1 MEARIVSKHVAES
14 IFDEQRV
21 THHIDTKIA
30 ERITEADSVDWQFI
44 RTLTVSTTID
54 LAAETQ
60 QLLKRLKG
68 FRLELENA
76 LQEKRQ
82 NPDYADID
90 LDAFFLGDLD

>member
-1 MEARIVSKHVAES
+1 MGA
-14 IFDEQRV
+14 
-21 THHIDTKIA
+21 KIPNY
-30 ERITEADSVDWQFI
+30 I